1 MTKKRSPSGPTGE
14 SPKAKK
20 QDSKATPP
28 RQGIQ
33 ERQGADDANK
43 SVINPNYWYSDGN
56 INTYVTNVIKHKLG
70 GFADD
75 VLGVKCSF
83 RLKNQLSKNND
94 LYYILYTGA
103 VDSTERGIPL
113 DFFLDKSKQP
123 EPDAG
128 KSDDRKDVFDELN
141 PLLQKQDM
149 VKAKIL
155 LPYNITQTHWL
166 TGEIIIE
173 KTSNAISVIIFAHD
187 PYGRGEVSEKN
198 FQILKTALEKRIQE
212 GIDDIPPVNITKEQS
227 PYINSRQQ
235 DSNSCGVIV
244 ADEIIKRMRNEELP
258 SSPYPPDAA
267 ELRRLQLDFLRKTL
281 GEADTAYQNFV
292 TEVTKTATSTS
303 KQHSAEKSFPGS
315 DINKGSELKYYVD
328 GLLNKLFG
336 IEISDNKYANITIND
351 KDGSSQITVCRP
363 QIIGKS
369 VEKMHDVTSYMFIR
383 KALKSQIK
391 DVLDGKAYILN
402 NFIDYI
408 LAISKQIQ
416 GICLTQDEYNDVKKK
431 ILLSKDNEEFFDL
444 SIITKKD
451 NSDITRYLITNKS
464 IIDKLHNPSIDDIT
478 ESSLLKYNE
487 TTAKENYLTQFQR
500 YIKYVFNNLKQM
512 ILDSLDTCE
521 LTTKFIASIFDPEG
535 YLVEKNNVLFKK
547 ILLYRYVWQAR
558 DAYDQSVKTL
568 SNKDTFEDISDTE
581 REKIIGETKGPYIRI
596 INDKKAIVE
605 RSVQALDIIEQLINH
620 SLYQNNN
627 DKTNNL
633 LSEYN
638 DNYNRDIR
646 ELTYEYDESE
656 SDDES
661 EPDFT
666 LKDYNKNL
674 SQDNLYKIFHYH
686 AAKALYFVCD
696 FQSLGQGKRILVSV
710 QEEGEETEVVK
721 VHPSATGKG
730 IEQYYIIDKPDI
742 QPEKLITQV
751 IAHISTLL
759 SPFASLRSHASLT
772 NDEEQLS
779 PIQKI
784 FSAFCELLKEDYN
797 LPNILG
803 QQWFSTI
810 QEQFDAKIIN
820 SLNEADLL
828 GNNDVQYDLDF

>member
-14 SPKAKK
+14 SPEAKK
-20 QDSKATPP
+20 QYSKATPP

-33 ERQGADDANK
+33 EQQGADDANK

-75 VLGVKCSF
+75 VRGVKYSF
-83 RLKNQLSKNND
+83 LLKNQLGKNND

-173 KTSNAISVIIFAHD
+173 KTSNAISIIIFAHD
-187 PYGRGEVSEKN
+187 PYGRGKVSEKN

-244 ADEIIKRMRNEELP
+244 ADEIVKRMQDEELP
-258 SSPYPPDAA
+258 SYPYPPGA
-267 ELRRLQLDFLRKTL
+267 EKLRRLQLDFLREKL
-281 GEADTAYQNFV
+281 GATDKVYQNFV
-292 TEVTKTATSTS
+292 AEVTETTISDPKHDSTM
-303 KQHSAEKSFPGS
+303 KSSYDS
-315 DINKGSELKYYVD
+315 DINEESVQKCHIKEFLS
-328 GLLNKLFG
+328 KLFG
-336 IEISDNKYANITIND
+336 IEISDNQCANITIND
-351 KDGSSQITVCRP
+351 KDGNSQITVCRP
-363 QIIGKS
+363 QIIGQS
-369 VEKMHDVTSYMFIR
+369 VEQMHNVTSYMVIS

-391 DVLDGKAYILN
+391 DVLTGKAYILN
-402 NFIDYI
+402 NFRDYI

-416 GICLTQDEYNDVKKK
+416 GVCLTQDEYNDVKK
-431 ILLSKDNEEFFDL
+431 ILLKDDKEFYNL
-444 SIITKKD
+444 SIVSK
-451 NSDITRYLITNKS
+451 NNPPDITRYLTTNKN
-464 IIDKLHNPSIDDIT
+464 IIEKLHNLNQEEIQ
-478 ESSLLKYNE
+478 ESSLRNYNE
-487 TTAKENYLTQFQR
+487 NTSKEDYIIQIQR
-500 YIKYVFNNLKQM
+500 YIKCVVNSLMQT
-512 ILDSLDTCE
+512 ILDSLDACK
-521 LTTKFIASIFDPEG
+521 LTAKFIASIFDPEG
-535 YLVEKNNVLFKK
+535 YLIEDNNVLFKQ
-547 ILLYRYVWQAR
+547 ILLYKTVKEAR
-558 DAYDQSVKTL
+558 GAYGRTVEL
-568 SNKDTFEDISDTE
+568 PNKDTVKYITDAEY
-581 REKIIGETKGPYIRI
+581 EKIIGETKGPYIRI
-596 INDKKAIVE
+596 IDNKETIVE
-605 RSVQALDIIEQLINH
+605 KSVRALDIIEQLINH

-646 ELTYEYDESE
+646 ELIDEHDESE

-661 EPDFT
+661 EPKFA
-666 LKDYNKNL
+666 LQDYNQDL
-674 SQDNLYKIFHYH
+674 SHANLYEVFHYH
-686 AAKALYFVCD
+686 AAKALYFIYD
-696 FQSLGQGKRILVSV
+696 FQSLGQGDSVLVST
-710 QEEGEETEVVK
+710 EEVEQTEVVR

-742 QPEKLITQV
+742 QPKKLITQV
-751 IAHISTLL
+751 ISHISILL
-759 SPFASLRSHASLT
+759 SPFASLRSHDSLT
-772 NDEEQLS
+772 NDKEQLS

-784 FSAFCELLKEDYN
+784 FSAFCELLKADYN
-797 LPNILG
+797 SSDVLD
-803 QQWFSTI
+803 
-810 QEQFDAKIIN
+810 QEWSDDLEYQFDTKIIN
-820 SLNEADLL
+820 GLKGIDLV
-828 GNNDVQYDLDF
+828 GNDVQQYDLDFS

>member
-14 SPKAKK
+14 SPEAKK

-33 ERQGADDANK
+33 ERQGVDDANK
-43 SVINPNYWYSDGN
+43 SVINPNYWYTDGN

-70 GFADD
+70 GFEDD
-75 VLGVKCSF
+75 LSGVGCSF
-83 RLKNQLSKNND
+83 LLKNQWGKNND
-94 LYYILYTGA
+94 LYHILYTGA
-103 VDSTERGIPL
+103 IDSTERGIPL

-166 TGEIIIE
+166 TGEIII
-173 KTSNAISVIIFAHD
+173 KKQSNAISVIIFAHD

-198 FQILKTALEKRIQE
+198 FQILKTVLEKRIQE

-244 ADEIIKRMRNEELP
+244 ADEIIKRMRDEALP
-258 SSPYPPDAA
+258 SSPYPPGAV
-267 ELRRLQLDFLRKTL
+267 ELRRLQLDFLREKL
-281 GEADTAYQNFV
+281 GTTDKVYQNFV
-292 TEVTKTATSTS
+292 TEVTETTTSAS
-303 KQHSAEKSFPGS
+303 KQHSATKSSYGS
-315 DINKGSELKYYVD
+315 DINE
-328 GLLNKLFG
+328 GLNIKCRIDDLLSKLFG

-363 QIIGKS
+363 QIIGQS
-369 VEKMHDVTSYMFIR
+369 VEQMHNVTSYMVIS

-391 DVLDGKAYILN
+391 DVLTGKAYILN
-402 NFIDYI
+402 NFRDYI

-416 GICLTQDEYNDVKKK
+416 GVCLTQDEYNDVKK
-431 ILLSKDNEEFFDL
+431 ILLKDDKEFYNL
-444 SIITKKD
+444 SIVSK
-451 NSDITRYLITNKS
+451 NNPPDITRYLTTNKN
-464 IIDKLHNPSIDDIT
+464 IIEKLHNLNQEEIQ
-478 ESSLLKYNE
+478 ESSLRNYNE
-487 TTAKENYLTQFQR
+487 NTSKEDYIIQIQR
-500 YIKYVFNNLKQM
+500 YIKCVVNSPMQT
-512 ILDSLDTCE
+512 ILDSLDACK
-521 LTTKFIASIFDPEG
+521 LTAKFIASIFDPEG

-547 ILLYRYVWQAR
+547 ILLYRCVWQAR

-568 SNKDTFEDISDTE
+568 SNKDTFEDISNTE
-581 REKIIGETKGPYIRI
+581 REKIIGKTKGPYIRI
-596 INDKKAIVE
+596 IDDKKAIVE

-646 ELTYEYDESE
+646 ELIDEH
-656 SDDES
+656 DKS
-661 EPDFT
+661 EPKFA
-666 LKDYNKNL
+666 LQDYNQDL
-674 SQDNLYKIFHYH
+674 SHANLYEVFHYH
-686 AAKALYFVCD
+686 AAKALYFICD
-696 FQSLGQGKRILVSV
+696 FQSLGQGDSVLVST
-710 QEEGEETEVVK
+710 EEEVEQTEVVR

-730 IEQYYIIDKPDI
+730 IAQYYIIDKPDI
-742 QPEKLITQV
+742 QPKKLITQV
-751 IAHISTLL
+751 ISHISILL
-759 SPFASLRSHASLT
+759 SPFASLRSHDLLT
-772 NDEEQLS
+772 NDKEQLS

-784 FSAFCELLKEDYN
+784 FSAFCELLKADYN
-797 LPNILG
+797 SSDVLD
-803 QQWFSTI
+803 
-810 QEQFDAKIIN
+810 QEWSDDLEYQFDTKIIN
-820 SLNEADLL
+820 GLKGIDLV
-828 GNNDVQYDLDF
+828 GNDVQQYDLDFS